1 MIFKPICHK
10 NWCCFRHK
18 IFLCKQGLS
27 FYFILYC
34 NKNVFLTSNPNWL
47 QTQVTALTQNSSTL
61 WYQNS
66 SKQHFTY
73 SVYCQFSSSC
83 KRIEN
88 HILVSGQLRTLLT
101 SNPFKRQWYQFLI
114 QHLLWR
120 RHVEWITIKDLIKI
134 KFILLILRII
144 LWYSFIIVHE
154 QSQILYASFSC
165 ETA

>member
-18 IFLCKQGLS
+18 IFFVNKVFFNLS
-27 FYFILYC
+27 C

-47 QTQVTALTQNSSTL
+47 QTQVTALTWILKFCHIDLAQNRIQTE
-61 WYQNS
+61 
-66 SKQHFTY
+66 
-73 SVYCQFSSSC
+73 SVQCQFSSTCS
-83 KRIEN
+83 KREN
-88 HILVSGQLRTLLT
+88 DILVIVQLRTLLT

-154 QSQILYASFSC
+154 QSQIL
-165 ETA
+165 

>member
-47 QTQVTALTQNSSTL
+47 QTQVTALTQNTDICNIKTA
-61 WYQNS
+61 YNS
-66 SKQHFTY
+66 ILHT
-73 SVYCQFSSSC
+73 QFMVNFESSC

-154 QSQILYASFSC
+154 QSQIL
-165 ETA
+165 